1 MNAPKDG
8 SVLDLDFDLEAL
20 LERDSHT
27 LFHPQML
34 RNLRGELERELGGEG
49 ARVAALQMGCLLGM
63 RDGRAAAETLL
74 WTDSAGK
81 PAQNSALPMRFGCA
95 SRVNS
100 ALALHGQWPA
110 TSEARAHRERSRDAC
125 LISMGYTSGWLSEAT
140 GTEVLALETSCCAE
154 GDSLC
159 QFTALER
166 RGWQILDDP
175 RVRHLLD
182 SLPMPALRALVN
194 EPGAPRLEVPT
205 HSDEN
210 EASALASTEIQLWP
224 PLMVIHSAQ
233 PAAALRALELLD
245 RDPAARGISVVILHF
260 DGAIAPPDCSPD
272 AFQPFLASVE
282 ERGAD
287 AIYAARPPDWEK
299 SPPALHRSPFTE
311 TESLEEAIALGL
323 QVARAQSWN
332 A

>member
-1 MNAPKDG
+1 MDAARSHSRDRRACLDRLQERAQPRVRAQLSRPESLAERFLNGEPAEPTAKYRKLRNQERVEIMNAPKDG

-100 ALALHGQWPA
+100 ALAPHGQWPA

-140 GTEVLALETSCCAE
+140 GTEVLALETSCCPSINPRAP
-154 GDSLC
+154 GHTWAGGRH
-159 QFTALER
+159 TALER
-166 RGWQILDDP
+166 
-175 RVRHLLD
+175 V
-182 SLPMPALRALVN
+182 
-194 EPGAPRLEVPT
+194 
-205 HSDEN
+205 
-210 EASALASTEIQLWP
+210 
-224 PLMVIHSAQ
+224 
-233 PAAALRALELLD
+233 
-245 RDPAARGISVVILHF
+245 
-260 DGAIAPPDCSPD
+260 
-272 AFQPFLASVE
+272 
-282 ERGAD
+282 
-287 AIYAARPPDWEK
+287 
-299 SPPALHRSPFTE
+299 
-311 TESLEEAIALGL
+311 
-323 QVARAQSWN
+323 
-332 A
+332 